1 VAVVIVGL
9 SYHST
14 PLEKREKVVYR
25 PREIGPVVAA
35 IREQGPREVV
45 LLSTCNRTEFY
56 LSGGEED
63 HVDSAL
69 AVLSDRLGEDA
80 TPLAFVKR
88 DREAVTHLFR
98 VASGLDS
105 LVLGEAQI
113 AGQVRT
119 AWEAS
124 RTHSSTVLN
133 RLFQTASLVSGRVRG
148 ETQLARGAASVSSA
162 AVQLGKQIFGSLAGV
177 RAMVL
182 GAGEMAELALQC
194 LAEDGV
200 TAAIVSSRSA
210 ETAAMLAARYEA
222 RSIPPGEVW
231 DAMATVD
238 LLLTSTSSETPV
250 VTRERLG
257 ATLRQRG
264 DRPLCIIDIAVPR
277 DVEPEVRRLDN
288 VFLYDMDDL
297 RSVVSANLER
307 RRAEIPAAERI
318 VQEEVDRFW
327 TWLSGLAAV
336 PTLTEFRGA
345 MDRLRE
351 QELASAMR
359 KLGHLTP
366 EQRQAFDQ
374 FSRALMN
381 KFLHEPSLKLREA
394 ASQNGE
400 LGTVDAVRYLFGL
413 VGSPPESPP
422 PESPERNTSNGGK
435 DE

>member
-1 VAVVIVGL
+1 
-9 SYHST
+9 
-14 PLEKREKVVYR
+14 
-25 PREIGPVVAA
+25 
-35 IREQGPREVV
+35 
-45 LLSTCNRTEFY
+45 
-56 LSGGEED
+56 
-63 HVDSAL
+63 
-69 AVLSDRLGEDA
+69 
-80 TPLAFVKR
+80 
-88 DREAVTHLFR
+88 
-98 VASGLDS
+98 
-105 LVLGEAQI
+105 
-113 AGQVRT
+113 
-119 AWEAS
+119 
-124 RTHSSTVLN
+124 
-133 RLFQTASLVSGRVRG
+133 
-148 ETQLARGAASVSSA
+148 
-162 AVQLGKQIFGSLAGV
+162 
-177 RAMVL
+177 
-182 GAGEMAELALQC
+182 
-194 LAEDGV
+194 
-200 TAAIVSSRSA
+200 
-210 ETAAMLAARYEA
+210 
-222 RSIPPGEVW
+222 
-231 DAMATVD
+231 MATVD